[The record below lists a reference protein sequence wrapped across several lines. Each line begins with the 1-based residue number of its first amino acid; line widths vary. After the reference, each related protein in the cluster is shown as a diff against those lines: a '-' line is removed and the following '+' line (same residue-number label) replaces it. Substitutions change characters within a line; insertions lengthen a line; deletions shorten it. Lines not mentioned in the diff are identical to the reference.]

1 MSAIPRLEP
10 SHAGG
15 MIVAVAVVLVVSL
28 VAIVV
33 GQDRPVRPDLSA
45 VPLPEGSVTH
55 AAVETC
61 SGDGP
66 QVCTVDLAVGPAGGV
81 ELPRETEV
89 MLAEHLR
96 EQGWG
101 PQEPLSEGG
110 TRGELVSPD
119 GRLVVRVSD
128 YDTDDVP
135 QGLDSDVDEDVAR
148 EDLASLRVSPRDH
161 PAGGGS

>member
-15 MIVAVAVVLVVSL
+15 MIVAVAVVFVVSL

-45 VPLPEGSVTH
+45 VPLPQGSVTH
-55 AAVETC
+55 AAVEAC
-61 SGDGP
+61 SGDDP
-66 QVCTVDLAVGPAGGV
+66 PVCTVDLAVGPAGGV

-96 EQGWG
+96 EQGWD
-101 PQEPLSEGG
+101 PEQPLSEGG
-110 TRGELVSPD
+110 TAGELVSPD
-119 GRLVVRVSD
+119 GRLAVRVSD
-128 YDTDDVP
+128 YDPADAP
-135 QGLDSDVDEDVAR
+135 QDLESGVDEDVAR
-148 EDLASLRVSPRDH
+148 GELALLTVVPR
-161 PAGGGS
+161 GR

>member
-1 MSAIPRLEP
+1 MSAPPRLGP
-10 SHAGG
+10 PHAGG

-55 AAVETC
+55 AAVEAC
-61 SGDGP
+61 SGDDP
-66 QVCTVDLAVGPAGGV
+66 PVCTVDLAVGPAGGV

-96 EQGWG
+96 EQGWD
-101 PQEPLSEGG
+101 PDEPLSEGG
-110 TRGELVSPD
+110 TTGELVSPD
-119 GRLVVRVSD
+119 GRLLVRVSD
-128 YDTDDVP
+128 YDPADVP
-135 QGLDSDVDEDVAR
+135 QDLDSGVDEDVPR
-148 EDLASLRVSPRDH
+148 EDLALLTVAPGDR
-161 PAGGGS
+161 